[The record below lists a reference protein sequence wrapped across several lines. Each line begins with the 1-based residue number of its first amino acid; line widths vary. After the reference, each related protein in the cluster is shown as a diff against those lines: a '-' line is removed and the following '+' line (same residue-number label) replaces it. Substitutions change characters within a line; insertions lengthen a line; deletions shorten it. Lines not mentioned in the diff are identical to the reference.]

1 MEGGGTVNRFA
12 LGGMMGFALGAGL
25 MMMPAGRAISR
36 DMKRKMQA
44 AKKWVKS
51 M

>member
-1 MEGGGTVNRFA
+1 MNRFA

-25 MMMPAGRAISR
+25 MMMPAGRSIRR
-36 DMKRKMQA
+36 DMKRKLQM
-44 AKKWVKS
+44 AKKWAKS

>member
-1 MEGGGTVNRFA
+1 MNRFA

-25 MMMPAGRAISR
+25 MMMPAGRALRR
-36 DMKRKMQA
+36 DAKHA
-44 AKKWVKS
+44 AGKVRRWLRS